1 MGFRSRGVGK
11 NRRTA
16 TTVGDNVG
24 EEEPRVCERTG
35 WATGVGRVAVM
46 SSQLPDFA
54 AVDLRTLRVMDD
66 AALGA
71 AVERV
76 LLRSSD
82 LVESWVEDEF
92 VG

>member
-1 MGFRSRGVGK
+1 MGDSF
-11 NRRTA
+11 
-16 TTVGDNVG
+16 G

-35 WATGVGRVAVM
+35 WATGVGRDAVR
-46 SSQLPDFA
+46 SSRLSDLA

-76 LLRSSD
+76 LLRPSD
-82 LVESWVEDEF
+82 LVESWQEDEF

>member
-1 MGFRSRGVGK
+1 
-11 NRRTA
+11 
-16 TTVGDNVG
+16 
-24 EEEPRVCERTG
+24 
-35 WATGVGRVAVM
+35 M

>member
-1 MGFRSRGVGK
+1 MGDSF
-11 NRRTA
+11 
-16 TTVGDNVG
+16 G

-35 WATGVGRVAVM
+35 WATGVGRDVVRSSRLSDLAV
-46 SSQLPDFA
+46 
-54 AVDLRTLRVMDD
+54 VDLRTLRVMDD

-76 LLRSSD
+76 LLRPSD
-82 LVESWVEDEF
+82 LVASWQEDEF